1 VKSITVRSSEGYEDY
16 KIPQSWSEVTV
27 DQYQKIV
34 QTTDLITVFSI
45 LCDKDYKTL
54 SNRVNP
60 DLERILFDCVRFVS
74 EQAFKASKAP
84 KVLTIDGK
92 ELIVPKRIGGLSIG
106 QSIHVRQKL
115 EGCKVYEEVISLAV
129 ACYLQPLYDRSEF
142 DLDKALE
149 LEQVILKMPI
159 TEIYPI
165 GFFLLKP
172 LTRTGSNILRDLRLI
187 LAQWWLRSM
196 RSAETLVRWLRL
208 KDSNRSNI

>member
-1 VKSITVRSSEGYEDY
+1 MKSITVRSSEGYEDY

-60 DLERILFDCVRFVS
+60 DLERTLFDCVRFVS
-74 EQAFKASKAP
+74 EQPFKAFEVP
-84 KVLTIDGK
+84 RVLTIESK
-92 ELIVPKRIGGLSIG
+92 ELSVPKRIGGLSIG

-115 EGCKVYEEVISLAV
+115 EGCRVYEECISLAV
-129 ACYLQPLYDRSEF
+129 ACYLQPLYHRTEF
-142 DLDKALE
+142 DFDKALE
-149 LEQVILKMPI
+149 LERVILKMPI
-159 TEIYPI
+159 TKIYPV

-172 LTRTGSNILRDLRLI
+172 LTNSGSNILRDLYLT
-187 LAQWWLRSM
+187 LAQWYLRSM
-196 RSAETLVRWLRL
+196 RSAGTLLKWLRF

>member
-1 VKSITVRSSEGYEDY
+1 MKSITVRSSEGYEDY
-16 KIPQSWSEVTV
+16 RIPQSWSEVTV

-74 EQAFKASKAP
+74 EQAFKAHEVP

-115 EGCKVYEEVISLAV
+115 EGCRVYEECISLAV
-129 ACYLQPLYDRSEF
+129 ACYLQPLYHRTDF
-142 DLDKALE
+142 DFDKALE

-159 TEIYPI
+159 TKIYPI

-172 LTRTGSNILRDLRLI
+172 LTNSGSNILRDLYLMI
-187 LAQWWLRSM
+187 TQWYLRSM
-196 RSAETLVRWLRL
+196 RSAETLVRWLRFQ
-208 KDSNRSNI
+208 DSNRSNI